1 MSWNKFEK
9 EGENDYYL
17 CSEFMTLKMRMKT
30 KNFNLFTDEEE
41 VEKLSFKVIYKIRV
55 VEIFRKFFSIH
66 QKKEIKYYLFSL
78 NNSFFVISFLK
89 YFI

>member
-9 EGENDYYL
+9 VGENDYYL

-30 KNFNLFTDEEE
+30 KNFNLFTDEEA

-66 QKKEIKYYLFSL
+66 QKKKL
-78 NNSFFVISFLK
+78 NI
-89 YFI
+89 I

>member
-30 KNFNLFTDEEE
+30 KNFNLFTDEEA

-66 QKKEIKYYLFSL
+66 QKNKL
-78 NNSFFVISFLK
+78 NII
-89 YFI
+89 YFR